1 MLSIE
6 TERCEGMYCVRISD
20 TGCGIP
26 EDVRSKLF
34 MPFVTTK
41 KNGTGLGLSTVMK
54 IVSAH
59 DGTIDSESK
68 PGEGTIFTV
77 RLPATER

>member
-1 MLSIE
+1 
-6 TERCEGMYCVRISD
+6 
-20 TGCGIP
+20 
-26 EDVRSKLF
+26 

-41 KNGTGLGLSTVMK
+41 ENGTGLGLSTVMK

-59 DGTIDSESK
+59 DGTIDCESR
-68 PGEGTIFTV
+68 PGGGTTFTV